1 VGFASGRI
9 PQYPVNLALLKS
21 CSIVGVNHQHFFVT
35 NPGQADEDM
44 AELLQMYSDGKIKP
58 VIDQVYSMDQAADA
72 LNRVGD
78 RQAIGKVVVSLRS

>member
-1 VGFASGRI
+1 
-9 PQYPVNLALLKS
+9 
-21 CSIVGVNHQHFFVT
+21 
-35 NPGQADEDM
+35 M

-58 VIDQVYSMDQAADA
+58 VIDQVYSMDQATDA